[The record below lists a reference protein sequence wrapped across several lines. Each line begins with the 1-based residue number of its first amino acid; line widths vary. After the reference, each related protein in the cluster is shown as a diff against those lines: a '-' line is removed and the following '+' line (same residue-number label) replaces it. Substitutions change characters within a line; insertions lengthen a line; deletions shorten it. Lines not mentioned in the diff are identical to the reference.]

1 MVKRTMAITIALLAM
16 SASAAY
22 AQQCLHGPTETPD
35 QTARRREA
43 LTATRTINNI
53 QHNQP
58 GLAQRSFFRH
68 DQLAESPIGK
78 SLAAS
83 PNELS
88 RRMSLSADGEIL
100 PGWKLTLDVSENGY
114 WFMIKDTT
122 DTCGFA
128 YISNHMG
135 VIYTSEPIR

>member
-1 MVKRTMAITIALLAM
+1 MLKRTVAMTIVVSAM
-16 SASAAY
+16 SVSAY
-22 AQQCLHGPTETPD
+22 AQQCLHGPNEATD

-43 LTATRTINNI
+43 LAATRTINNI

-58 GLAQRSFFRH
+58 GARDGSFFRH
-68 DQLAESPIGK
+68 AQLVESPIGK
-78 SLAAS
+78 SMAAS

-88 RRMSLSADGEIL
+88 RRMSLSPDREIL

-122 DTCGFA
+122 DACGFA
-128 YISNHMG
+128 YISNHDG
-135 VIYTSEPIR
+135 LIYTSEPLR